1 LPNGFGAFNRIHER
15 SGEAEILESVCFNK
29 CSTCIVNVSE
39 LSDSDFDVYPNPF
52 SDQLNIEVYTNDQS
66 VLSIVDVSGRIIT
79 QMTIQEGQNRQVM
92 KTSAWPAG
100 AYFLRFENETN
111 RQSKIFIKH

>member
-1 LPNGFGAFNRIHER
+1 M
-15 SGEAEILESVCFNK
+15 
-29 CSTCIVNVSE
+29 
-39 LSDSDFDVYPNPF
+39 YPNPF